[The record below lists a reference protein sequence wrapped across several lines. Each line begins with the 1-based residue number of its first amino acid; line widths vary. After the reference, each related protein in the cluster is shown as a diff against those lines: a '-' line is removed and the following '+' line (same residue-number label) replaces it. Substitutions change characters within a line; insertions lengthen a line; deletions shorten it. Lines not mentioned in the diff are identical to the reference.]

1 MTRIVLPSDDNKPLL
16 GKKRTEPQ
24 TPSTTNTTN
33 EVKTPAHSRSSATN
47 GSHISPVTPSSST
60 AMNSPEI
67 AFNLSIAATP
77 LTTKAGSDIIERSKM
92 NGSSPTDWLFA
103 SSHLSVNKNSESPL
117 RLFSNSSQFTV
128 PPTNNLV
135 DDSYKLA
142 ETIVGHEEN
151 DSQFD
156 EVSTNLMSK
165 FMSSVSSQSKND
177 VINFTD
183 AMNSQSIEESR
194 MRGIIYFFYLLTTH
208 NHHYYQELYAYLSER
223 GILNSPARASSSE
236 LPSPADAP
244 SMMPPI
250 PESLPIHP
258 YKKTQYD
265 ARIGHYDAM

>member
-1 MTRIVLPSDDNKPLL
+1 MIVQLVCQSMSYLLQSQIDIAERDAKFESLTEKVIALLVFIIFILIIIIVKVNLLTRIVLPSDDNKPLS

-103 SSHLSVNKNSESPL
+103 SSHLSVNKNSDSPL
-117 RLFSNSSQFTV
+117 RLFSKSSQFTV

-142 ETIVGHEEN
+142 ETIVGHEES
-151 DSQFD
+151 DGQFD

-194 MRGIIYFFYLLTTH
+194 MRGIIYFFY
-208 NHHYYQELYAYLSER
+208 
-223 GILNSPARASSSE
+223 
-236 LPSPADAP
+236 
-244 SMMPPI
+244 
-250 PESLPIHP
+250 
-258 YKKTQYD
+258 
-265 ARIGHYDAM
+265 